1 MKMKCQDVNV
11 LCQGSTYTCALVIK
25 SDFQKYLL
33 SIYHLPTTVPGAEYA
48 SVNKWRKLSLME
60 FTL

>member
-11 LCQGSTYTCALVIK
+11 LCQSSTYTCALVIK

-48 SVNKWRKLSLME
+48 SVNK
-60 FTL
+60 